1 MDHAV
6 TGRPMKSV
14 AQTKALANATP
25 ARGPTAQV
33 RHHLQAAGPVAAMM
47 VVYILVTV
55 GRIQDIVPGLHV
67 LPVAKIVAALAI
79 IIALQNRP
87 TLASTSIWSLRPAK
101 YTIVFMVLVVV
112 SMTFSILKHAT
123 FGTIKGTA
131 LSVCVSLV
139 LLIKSA
145 RNWKDVRR
153 LLMACV
159 LSSLVL
165 AFSAEITSF
174 AGRAG
179 YTHDLDPNDFAFV
192 MDALL
197 PFSVTFALVS
207 RRFKR
212 LCYIG
217 VSLWLVLEILHT
229 ESRGGLL
236 GLACIITMLIVLL
249 PGKRRG
255 QLLPKASKAMIASR
269 IITIIMAASI
279 AWHVIPNSARVRFET
294 LGHPDS
300 GYNANL
306 NDPTG
311 RFSIWLQTLPLSV
324 DRPWGW
330 GAGAFNTVDGKYGG
344 GRYKAAHNMYLQAL
358 IELGFEGLAL
368 FLAALLS
375 SVGCLKSEAFAMP
388 EPTDQDGLER
398 RAFARAMIASFTG
411 LCVSGFFLAELYS
424 QAIWT
429 LIILSCLVGSSA
441 LTQNEVHP
449 GTKGRASR
457 PTQNPLPDGVRNAPQ
472 HARS

>member
-1 MDHAV
+1 
-6 TGRPMKSV
+6 MKTV
-14 AQTKALANATP
+14 AQTTP
-25 ARGPTAQV
+25 RTDAVARQGPAARTKQ
-33 RHHLQAAGPVAAMM
+33 LIQTAGPVATMM
-47 VVYILVTV
+47 VVYIIVVV

-79 IIALQNRP
+79 IVALQNRP
-87 TLASTSIWSLRPAK
+87 TLAPTSIWSLRPAK
-101 YTIVFMVLVVV
+101 YTILLMGLVVM
-112 SMTFSILKHAT
+112 SMAFSVLKHAT

-131 LSVCVSLV
+131 LSVSVGLV

-145 RNWKDVRR
+145 RNWKDIRR

-159 LSSLVL
+159 LAGVIL

-197 PFSVTFALVS
+197 PFAVTFALVS
-207 RRFKR
+207 RGFKR
-212 LCYIG
+212 LCYAG
-217 VSLWLVLEILHT
+217 ASLWLVLEILHT

-236 GLACIITMLIVLL
+236 GLICIVTMLIVFL

-255 QLLPKASKAMIASR
+255 QLLPMASK
-269 IITIIMAASI
+269 TKMAARVMMLSMAAI
-279 AWHVIPNSARVRFET
+279 LAWQVIPQSARARFET
-294 LGHPDS
+294 LRHPDS

-311 RFSIWLQTLPLSV
+311 RFSIWLQTLPLSLH
-324 DRPWGW
+324 RPWGW
-330 GAGAFNTVDGKYGG
+330 GAGAFNTVDGRYGG

-358 IELGFEGLAL
+358 IELGFEGLIL

-375 SVGCLKSEAFAMP
+375 SVGRLRREAFARP
-388 EPTDQDGLER
+388 VPVDPDGLER
-398 RAFARAMIASFTG
+398 RAFARAMLASFTG

-429 LIILSCLVGSSA
+429 LVILSCLVGRSA
-441 LTQNEVHP
+441 ATSVTERPRL
-449 GTKGRASR
+449 RA
-457 PTQNPLPDGVRNAPQ
+457 TNPQ
-472 HARS
+472 STTI

>member
-1 MDHAV
+1 
-6 TGRPMKSV
+6 
-14 AQTKALANATP
+14 
-25 ARGPTAQV
+25 
-33 RHHLQAAGPVAAMM
+33 MM
-47 VVYILVTV
+47 VVYILVAV

-79 IIALQNRP
+79 IIALQNRS
-87 TLASTSIWSLRPAK
+87 TLASTTIWSLRPAK
-101 YTIVFMVLVVV
+101 YTIVFMGLVVL
-112 SMTFSILKHAT
+112 SMAFSVLKHAT

-131 LSVCVSLV
+131 LSVCVGLT

-159 LSSLVL
+159 LASAIL
-165 AFSAEITSF
+165 ALSAEVTSF

-212 LCYIG
+212 VWYIG
-217 VSLWLVLEILHT
+217 LSLWLILEILHT

-236 GLACIITMLIVLL
+236 GLICIITMLIILL
-249 PGKRRG
+249 PGRQRG
-255 QLLPKASKAMIASR
+255 QLQAKASKTKIAGR
-269 IITIIMAASI
+269 VIIIIIAAII
-279 AWHVIPNSARVRFET
+279 AWHVIPDSARARFET
-294 LGHPDS
+294 LRHPDS

-324 DRPWGW
+324 ERPWGW

-368 FLAALLS
+368 FLGALLS
-375 SVGCLKSEAFAMP
+375 SVGRLRSEAFAMP

-429 LIILSCLVGSSA
+429 LVILSCLVGRSA
-441 LTQNEVHP
+441 ATSDVN
-449 GTKGRASR
+449 R
-457 PTQNPLPDGVRNAPQ
+457 PRLRVNNLHVTREQSV
-472 HARS
+472 